1 MSLIIPA
8 NSAAAS
14 GGYAVDN
21 SCRFNSGDNCK
32 ISRTSPNSSP
42 TNAKKFTIS
51 FWLDISQATKI
62 FLSIII

>member
-21 SCRFNSGDNCK
+21 SCRFDDGSSAYMHRTPSAGNRRTMTLSVWIKGSSLSCLLY
-32 ISRTSPNSSP
+32 TSPSP
-42 TNAKKFTIS
+42 R
-51 FWLDISQATKI
+51 D
-62 FLSIII
+62 